1 MRTVGRSK
9 RIRVSG
15 HTRVIGGK
23 NIEIKSYLRRMSAR
37 ERTNRLSIA
46 RKEGISAENLVS
58 FAFKRHGY
66 QVLNITSRTNGAGDL
81 YIVDENT
88 GKIWLAEV
96 KKINQWEYISDK
108 KRRRGR
114 IQVNKNEHKAM
125 MRHAKQLD
133 ATPIYVVA
141 IQTPSGQ
148 TEIKHLPTKTVS
160 NYINRSEFREVKIPS
175 ALLDEE
181 FVFEKFR

>member
-1 MRTVGRSK
+1 MDV
-9 RIRVSG
+9 
-15 HTRVIGGK
+15 
-23 NIEIKSYLRRMSAR
+23 R
-37 ERTNRLSIA
+37 ERKDRLSIA
-46 RKEGISAENLVS
+46 RKEGISAEKLVS
-58 FAFKRHGY
+58 FAFKRRGY
-66 QVLNITSRTNGAGDL
+66 QVIDISSRTNGAGDL
-81 YIVDENT
+81 YIVDDET

-96 KKINQWEYISDK
+96 KKINQWEYVSAT

-125 MRHAKQLD
+125 LQNAKDLN

-141 IQTPSGQ
+141 VQSEIGQ
-148 TEIKHLPTKTVS
+148 TEIKHLPTKTVT
-160 NYINRSEFREVKIPS
+160 NYITKSEFREVKIPS

>member
-15 HTRVIGGK
+15 HTRTIGGK

-125 MRHAKQLD
+125 LRNAKELN

-141 IQTPSGQ
+141 IQTRSGQ

-160 NYINRSEFREVKIPS
+160 NYVKRSEFREVKIPS